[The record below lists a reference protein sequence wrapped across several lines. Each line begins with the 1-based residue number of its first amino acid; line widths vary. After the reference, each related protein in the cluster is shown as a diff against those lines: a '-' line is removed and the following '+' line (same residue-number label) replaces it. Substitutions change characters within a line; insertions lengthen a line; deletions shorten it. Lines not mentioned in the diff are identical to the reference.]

1 MKGFHI
7 LPSVIDKDYKGEIKV
22 MAHTVRNTVP
32 VLSIAR
38 ITQLV
43 LVPTIKAGQVLSS
56 EAQGARGFGSSDVLD
71 TTNPVKRPKLTLWI
85 EGKQFSGLL
94 DTGADVSV
102 IARQHWPHVLAHHSY
117 YDRTAGART
126 GP

>member
-22 MAHTVRNTVP
+22 MAHTVRNIVQ
-32 VLSIAR
+32 VLSIDR

-56 EAQGARGFGSSDVLD
+56 KAQGAQGFGSSDVY
-71 TTNPVKRPKLTLWI
+71 WI
-85 EGKQFSGLL
+85 QQIQKK
-94 DTGADVSV
+94 D
-102 IARQHWPHVLAHHSY
+102 PN
-117 YDRTAGART
+117 
-126 GP
+126 